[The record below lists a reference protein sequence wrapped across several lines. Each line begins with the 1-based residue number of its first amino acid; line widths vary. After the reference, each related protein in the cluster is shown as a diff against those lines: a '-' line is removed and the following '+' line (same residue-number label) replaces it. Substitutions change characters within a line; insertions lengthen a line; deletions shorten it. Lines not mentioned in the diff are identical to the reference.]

1 MEANVSPQ
9 ELQDIV
15 DQFGDDPKAW
25 PKGSE
30 AQAEALIDDCAE
42 ARAIMAQAKLLRILL
57 RDMGA
62 MAPSCFSDR
71 IVALALEIDPP
82 RDDFMRFRN

>member
-1 MEANVSPQ
+1 MSPQ

-15 DQFGDDPKAW
+15 DRFGEDPSAW
-25 PKGSE
+25 PIERHGE
-30 AQAEALIDDCAE
+30 AEALIDDCAE
-42 ARAIMAQAKLLRILL
+42 AQAIVAQAKLLRILL

-71 IVALALEIDPP
+71 IVALALELDPP
-82 RDDFMRFRN
+82 DDGTVLFRN